1 MSVASELHEKDFI
14 DNCASRWRLMEY
26 SINELI
32 MFTKSYIARCEDME
46 FVNYKDRASIFTL
59 RSLLKTAASVSRNA
73 IEYLESGNDE

>member
-1 MSVASELHEKDFI
+1 MSVANELREKVFI
-14 DNCASRWRLMEY
+14 NDCASRWRRMEY

-32 MFTKSYIARCEDME
+32 TFTKNYISRCEDME